1 MTYPKEEIDKLSKKV
16 AEAPGKKLLDY
27 SDRQKVL
34 FEKVMG
40 RVMKRHKGNSDT
52 ITPMEIVGAHEM
64 VTEHLMPSE
73 IEDLYDASELEK
85 GNKQRS

>member
-1 MTYPKEEIDKLSKKV
+1 MSYPKEEIDKLSKKV
-16 AEAPGKKLLDY
+16 AEALGEQLLDY

-34 FEKVMG
+34 FEQVMG
-40 RVMKRHKGNSDT
+40 RVMKRHNGNSDT